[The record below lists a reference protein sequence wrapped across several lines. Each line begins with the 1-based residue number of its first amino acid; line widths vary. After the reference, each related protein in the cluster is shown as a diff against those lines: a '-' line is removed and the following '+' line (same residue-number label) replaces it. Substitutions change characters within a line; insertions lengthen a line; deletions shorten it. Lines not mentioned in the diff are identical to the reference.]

1 MFNIKNIL
9 LPTDF
14 SNLSLSAA
22 SYAVD
27 IAKQY
32 GAKIHLLNVLEKTPP
47 ILAIRSL
54 DLSEEKIVKTI
65 EEDAKNS
72 LAKALEKINKDKS
85 IEIVPVIKKGI
96 DFETIIDYCESSK
109 IDLIVI
115 ATHGRTGILRT
126 LLGSVAEKVIRYA
139 TCPVLVITP
148 SENEK

>member
-22 SYAVD
+22 RYAID
-27 IAKQY
+27 LAKQY
-32 GAKIHLLNVLEKTPP
+32 GAKIHFLNVLEKTPP

-54 DLSEEKIVKTI
+54 DLSEEKIIKTI
-65 EEDAKNS
+65 DEDARNS
-72 LAKALEKINKDKS
+72 INKALEKINIDKS
-85 IEIVPVIKKGI
+85 IEILPVIRKGI
-96 DFETIIDYCESSK
+96 DFQVIIEYCESNN

-115 ATHGRTGILRT
+115 ATHGRTGILHT

-148 SENEK
+148 SESEK

>member
-1 MFNIKNIL
+1 MFSIKNIL

-22 SYAVD
+22 RYAID

-54 DLSEEKIVKTI
+54 DLSEEKIIKTI
-65 EEDAKNS
+65 EEDATNS
-72 LAKALEKINKDKS
+72 LTRALETINKDKAV
-85 IEIVPVIKKGI
+85 EIIPVIKKGI
-96 DFETIIDYCESSK
+96 DFEIIIDYAESNK

-115 ATHGRTGILRT
+115 ATHGRTGILHT

-139 TCPVLVITP
+139 KCPVLVITP